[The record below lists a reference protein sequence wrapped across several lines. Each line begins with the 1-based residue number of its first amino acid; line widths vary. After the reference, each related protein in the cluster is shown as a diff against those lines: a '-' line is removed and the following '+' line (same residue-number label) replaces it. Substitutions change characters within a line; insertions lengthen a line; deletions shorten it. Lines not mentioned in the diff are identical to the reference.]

1 MSFVEERAMGYL
13 QPAEY
18 GAFGLGADTS
28 DDLVATASTLIDSHC
43 RRTSLNAT
51 QYVERMRLNAD
62 SQTVRLSY
70 LPLLAVAPAATALV
84 SVRARYGRPRRGE
97 MVDPFLE
104 QAAWAFSLP
113 GSWTS
118 LDVTTI
124 DSVADTGELTLTRNV
139 MGIAYN
145 EVEVTYTAGFAT
157 VPDAVKVACAQIVRN
172 AQATPALNVR
182 MNRIDTM
189 QVQYFSD
196 SLIDGQVASL
206 LAPYRAAR
214 LG

>member
-1 MSFVEERAMGYL
+1 MAMGYL

-18 GAFGLGADTS
+18 EAFGLTPDTS
-28 DDLVATASTLIDSHC
+28 DDWVTTASTLIDSHC
-43 RRTSLNAT
+43 RRSSLNAT
-51 QYVERMRLNAD
+51 QYVERMRLNAG

-70 LPLLAVAPAATALV
+70 LPLTAVAPATNPLV
-84 SVRARYGRPRRGE
+84 SVQARYAKPRRGE
-97 MVDPFLE
+97 MLDPFLE

-118 LDVTTI
+118 VDVN
-124 DSVADTGELTLTRNV
+124 SVDFVNETGELTFTRNV
-139 MGIAYN
+139 LGLPYN
-145 EVEVTYTAGFAT
+145 EVEVTYVAGLAT
-157 VPDAVKVACAQIVRN
+157 IPDAVKVACAQIVRN

-196 SLIDGQVASL
+196 SLINAQVAQL

>member
-1 MSFVEERAMGYL
+1 MVYL

-18 GAFGLGADTS
+18 GAFGLTPDTS
-28 DDLVATASTLIDSHC
+28 DDWITTASTLIDSHC
-43 RRTSLNAT
+43 RRSSLSAT
-51 QYVERMRLNAD
+51 EYVERMRLNSG
-62 SQTVRLSY
+62 SQTVRVSY
-70 LPLLAVAPAATALV
+70 LPLVAIAPATNPLLSA
-84 SVRARYGRPRRGE
+84 RARYARPRRGE
-97 MVDPFLE
+97 MADPFLE

-113 GSWTS
+113 GSWTAV
-118 LDVTTI
+118 DVNTV
-124 DSVADTGELTLTRNV
+124 DFFNETGELTFARNV
-139 MGIAYN
+139 LGLAYN
-145 EVEVTYTAGFAT
+145 EVEVTYTAGLET
-157 VPDAVKVACAQIVRN
+157 IPNGVKVACAQIVRN

-196 SLIDGQVASL
+196 SLIDAQVAQL

>member
-1 MSFVEERAMGYL
+1 MGYL

-18 GAFGLGADTS
+18 GAFGLGGDTG

-43 RRTSLNAT
+43 RRASLNAA
-51 QYVERMRLNAD
+51 QYVERLRLNAD
-62 SQTVRLSY
+62 AQTVRLSF
-70 LPLLAVAPAATALV
+70 LPLLAVAPAASPLV
-84 SVRARYGRPRRGE
+84 RVRARYARPRRGE
-97 MVDPFLE
+97 LLDPFLE

-113 GSWTS
+113 GSWTQ

-124 DSVADTGELTLTRNV
+124 DFVADTGELTLTRNV

-145 EVEVTYTAGFAT
+145 EVEVTYTAGFAV
-157 VPDAVKVACAQIVRN
+157 VPDAVKAACAQIVRN
-172 AQATPALNVR
+172 AQATPSLNVR

-196 SLIDGQVASL
+196 SLVDAQV
-206 LAPYRAAR
+206 R
-214 LG
+214 